1 MHAFGGNTFDILMVD
16 GQGDARFA
24 AGSLE
29 TIDMI
34 VEPEED
40 ASCHR
45 YDVEHDI
52 ALRDCRIGDRDL
64 GLFEGHIASLKER
77 DALGH
82 PNLLPVG
89 REPARLL

>member
-1 MHAFGGNTFDILMVD
+1 MHAFGGNTLDILVLD
-16 GQGDARFA
+16 RQGDARFA

-29 TIDMI
+29 AIDMI

-64 GLFEGHIASLKER
+64 GLFERHVASLKER

-82 PNLLPVG
+82 PNLLPVSHE
-89 REPARLL
+89 RPESV